1 MQKVQNNQVS
11 ITLKFNAGKRVHYP
25 LNARAASREFN
36 RQIDYI
42 EAKILLPK

>member
-1 MQKVQNNQVS
+1 M
-11 ITLKFNAGKRVHYP
+11 NAGKSVCAHRR
-25 LNARAASREFN
+25 LNARVAFKAHSDPEFN